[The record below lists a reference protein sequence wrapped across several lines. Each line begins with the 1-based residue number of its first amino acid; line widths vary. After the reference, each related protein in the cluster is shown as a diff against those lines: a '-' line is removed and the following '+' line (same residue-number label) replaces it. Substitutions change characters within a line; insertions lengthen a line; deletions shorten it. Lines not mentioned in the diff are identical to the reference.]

1 MFLKM
6 LSSSN
11 FVVVVLKGSMFR
23 EATPSTLILARRILQ
38 RDNMYFSSK
47 TFFVVLFYGDAMLSC
62 PLGGGRERGMQET
75 KQHQL
80 SLREN
85 S

>member
-6 LSSSN
+6 LSKSS

-23 EATPSTLILARRILQ
+23 EAIPWTLILARRMLQ

-47 TFFVVLFYGDAMLSC
+47 TFLVVLFYRGAILSC
-62 PLGGGRERGMQET
+62 PLGGGRESGMQEA
-75 KQHQL
+75 KQCQL
-80 SLREN
+80 SLWKN